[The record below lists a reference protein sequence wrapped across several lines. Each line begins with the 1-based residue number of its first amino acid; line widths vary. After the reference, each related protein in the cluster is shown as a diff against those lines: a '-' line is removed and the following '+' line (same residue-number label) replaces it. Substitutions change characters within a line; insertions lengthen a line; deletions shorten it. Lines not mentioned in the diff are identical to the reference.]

1 MSKLFCKRTKVA
13 NLQMTV
19 RQYSVFPRWYLFS
32 NKKRTLIYIWQDIKA
47 ENDVE
52 FTVDTDQPVIVP
64 IKSEK
69 FREKMYSDN
78 SVGGISYKSFHGSEN
93 GQNNPVFAEN
103 EDPPSYTDVRDG
115 DVQMAKTEL

>member
-1 MSKLFCKRTKVA
+1 MIFIFKQRK
-13 NLQMTV
+13 
-19 RQYSVFPRWYLFS
+19 
-32 NKKRTLIYIWQDIKA
+32 TLIYIWQDIKA

-69 FREKMYSDN
+69 FREKLYSDN